1 MKNFIIKV
9 TIVLV
14 ADTSR
19 DSMMVD
25 LPLVVHLEVVH
36 VGRHEDVVE
45 RLDQVEEQPDID
57 HLDVGGLRQVLADA
71 DEHRGEDQHHCHVQR
86 NHGLEEE
93 FFEVVG

>member
-9 TIVLV
+9 TIIVV

-25 LPLVVHLEVVH
+25 LPLVVDLEVVH

-57 HLDVGGLRQVLADA
+57 HFDVGSLRQVLADA
-71 DEHRGEDQHHCHVQR
+71 DEHRCEDQHHGHVQR
-86 NHGLEEE
+86 NYGFEEK

>member
-14 ADTSR
+14 ADTAR

-57 HLDVGGLRQVLADA
+57 HFDVGSLRQVLADA

-86 NHGLEEE
+86 NHGLKEE

>member
-9 TIVLV
+9 TIVVV

-57 HLDVGGLRQVLADA
+57 HLDVGSLRQVLADA
-71 DEHRGEDQHHCHVQR
+71 DEHRGEDQHHRHVQR
-86 NHGLEEE
+86 NHRLKEELL
-93 FFEVVG
+93 EVV